1 MTTIAKKPPIIF
13 FHALCSDGMCAAY
26 VARHRYKDAE
36 FRPMHYDSKVDI
48 AELAGRLVIV
58 LDMSFPRDVVEKMHA
73 AAGEFM
79 LLDHH
84 ASAAAKLGD
93 LDYCTFATDQS
104 GAGLTWQTLFLGV
117 PPVLVQYVE
126 DRDLWKFSLD
136 RSREVAAAIQELPIG
151 MPGKP
156 LDFDAWDKAAQLD
169 VDALAMAGTHH
180 LQTVGRL
187 AAHIESQAQ
196 LSEIAGVPCLVA
208 SSPVLVSEV
217 GHLLAQRM
225 PPMGVV
231 YSQRA
236 DGIYTYSLRSTGD
249 FDVSAVAAKFGGGGH
264 RNAAGFTS
272 RTLVHGAGH

>member
-1 MTTIAKKPPIIF
+1 MTTTAKKPPIIF

-36 FRPMHYDSKVDI
+36 FRPMHYDSTVDI
-48 AELAGRLVIV
+48 AEIAGRLVIV
-58 LDMSFPRDVVEKMHA
+58 LDMSFPREIVEQMHDV
-73 AAGEFM
+73 AGEFM

-93 LDYCTFATDQS
+93 LSYCTFATDRS
-104 GAGLTWQTLFLGV
+104 GAGLTWQTLFLGE
-117 PPVLVQYVE
+117 PPALVQYVE

-151 MPGKP
+151 LPGKP
-156 LDFDAWDKAAQLD
+156 LDFQAWDKAAQLD
-169 VDALAMAGTHH
+169 VDTLAMAGTHH

-187 AAHIESQAQ
+187 AAQIESQAQ
-196 LSEIAGVPCLVA
+196 LSKLAGVPCLVA

-217 GHLLAQRM
+217 GHLLEQRM

-231 YSQRA
+231 YSQRS
-236 DGIYTYSLRSTGD
+236 DGIYTYSLRSSGD
-249 FDVSAVAAKFGGGGH
+249 FDVSVVAAKFGGGGH

-272 RTLVHGAGH
+272 RTTVHGAK